1 MRAFF
6 GRTRDRQRLRRLRKE
21 RKKLLARKP
30 QWDDTTARV
39 RWLNAQLALAVKNDD
54 RAEVERLTPLVSAA
68 REDFKALLAF
78 KDAENKRVNDRAR
91 AGLSA
96 GVRQ

>member
-1 MRAFF
+1 MKAFF

-54 RAEVERLTPLVSAA
+54 RVEVERLTPLVSAA
-68 REDFKALLAF
+68 RADFKALLAF
-78 KDAENKRVNDRAR
+78 KDTQNKRSNDRAR
-91 AGLSA
+91 AGMLV
-96 GVRQ
+96 GVLQ